1 MPTIPFQEI
10 FDSMHFSSAKGASNT
25 RQASSNDSNVVNPQ
39 LQRDLQ
45 LFSER
50 LSKKIQKATYVVLEL
65 RELLRYNL
73 TKVWQYSYDD
83 EDDESES
90 EMDLE
95 MELEDLHARNTA
107 SPTDEHVQLYLNT
120 QIESC
125 QPDYETDLEY
135 GSSST
140 QSIHYN
146 RQQIQILN
154 YLKSDDARATFLNEN
169 NARSLAVNGYIS
181 NQLVLLKRRLSRSDA
196 ENSNS
201 KPISGNHFKHI
212 YFLSNSDGASASLH
226 FRQLYVSAIKQKFVL
241 FLIDVGS
248 ALSAELFDL
257 SKSFGKLLIL
267 IERQPKSIVFIF
279 SSRNAPAAGR
289 YG

>member
-1 MPTIPFQEI
+1 
-10 FDSMHFSSAKGASNT
+10 MHFSSSNLAPPT
-25 RQASSNDSNVVNPQ
+25 RQAPSNESNPSNPQ
-39 LQRDLQ
+39 VQRDLQ
-45 LFSER
+45 LFSSR
-50 LSKKIQKATYVVLEL
+50 LSKKLQKATHVVLEL
-65 RELLRYNL
+65 RELFRYNL

-83 EDDESES
+83 EDEESES
-90 EMDLE
+90 ELDLE

-107 SPTDEHVQLYLNT
+107 SPSTEHMPLYLNS
-120 QIESC
+120 QIENC
-125 QPDYETDLEY
+125 QPDYETDVEY

-181 NQLVLLKRRLSRSDA
+181 DQLVLLKRRLSRSDA

-201 KPISGNHFKHI
+201 KPSSGNHFKHI

-248 ALSAELFDL
+248 ALNAELL
-257 SKSFGKLLIL
+257 ALTKSFGKYL
-267 IERQPKSIVFIF
+267 
-279 SSRNAPAAGR
+279 N
-289 YG
+289 